1 MFISGCHKW
10 LFGPRGTGIV
20 WGSAD
25 GWNIVRS
32 TIPSFDGRAYSA
44 WLEGR
49 EPSQI
54 PGGPWMTPG
63 GFHSFEHRWA
73 LAEAFR
79 FHDQIGA
86 EAIADRTHALATQL
100 KEGLA
105 DIDGITVHTP
115 ADTHLSSGIVCFS
128 VDGIPS
134 ELIVDALESKLH
146 VLASVT
152 PYRQAFV
159 RFMPSLVNAPDEI
172 EEALLALRTLT
183 THRGGSL

>member
-1 MFISGCHKW
+1 
-10 LFGPRGTGIV
+10 
-20 WGSAD
+20 
-25 GWNIVRS
+25 
-32 TIPSFDGRAYSA
+32 
-44 WLEGR
+44 
-49 EPSQI
+49 
-54 PGGPWMTPG
+54 MTPG

-86 EAIADRTHALATQL
+86 DAIANRTHALAAQL

-115 ADTHLSSGIVCFS
+115 AAAHLSSGIVCFS

-134 ELIVDALESKLH
+134 ELIVDALETKLH

-183 THRGGSL
+183 TGR